1 MKMLM
6 LLIMLT
12 CSLSVRAD
20 NDVNGDGHTAIGDV
34 AKLIDWLLNPDMTN
48 GHDYVDLGLP
58 SGTLWATTNVGSAST
73 TDYGQLFAWGETSE
87 KSIYNWQTYQWAED
101 DTTLTRYTGLRD
113 TLWLCDDAAS
123 RQWGGLWRMPTTGD
137 WSELR
142 KYCRWSWALVNG
154 VYGYRV
160 TNNGT
165 GLFLPAAGYQTE
177 GIIYSRNS
185 SGFYWSNLRHVE
197 DSVYA
202 YGTYIDKDL
211 QTGGYR
217 SRAGGRS
224 VRPVFNPSDVL
235 IRYDINGDGLL
246 TISDITALLPSL
258 W

>member
-1 MKMLM
+1 MLM

-58 SGTLWATTNVGSAST
+58 SGTLWATTNVGSTST

-101 DTTLTRYTGLRD
+101 DTTLTRYSGHRD
-113 TLWLCDDAAS
+113 TLWLCDDVAC
-123 RQWGGLWRMPTTGD
+123 RQWGGLWQLPTLAQFQ
-137 WSELR
+137 ELTR
-142 KYCRWSWALVNG
+142 YCRWSWALVNG

-165 GLFLPAAGYQTE
+165 GIFLPAAGYQTE
-177 GIIYSRNS
+177 AIIYDRNS
-185 SGFYWSNLRHVE
+185 TGYYWTCENHAVDSLLAYGFYLS
-197 DSVYA
+197 
-202 YGTYIDKDL
+202 KDNYL
-211 QTGGYR
+211 WGYR
-217 SRAGGRS
+217 SRSGGRS
-224 VRPVFNPSDVL
+224 VRAVFNPSDAL